1 MYKGESNHLS
11 SEIALP
17 QPESQ
22 EELRSKLLARGK
34 TDDSWTPQQEQRLAQ
49 PDHRNAGQRKGK
61 EWRASPKCPLED
73 VSHWIPNSVTLIVQ
87 NRMQAILINLHENW
101 AFLKVIDT
109 GGGTSFLPKFLSRL
123 YFLQQFYWGYY
134 FKVYFS
140 KRNMYISVSY
150 KLRWKRLYILFIFKC
165 ARNGKFIMLIT
176 ALMM

>member
-1 MYKGESNHLS
+1 MYKCESNHLS

-22 EELRSKLLARGK
+22 EELGSKLLARGK
-34 TDDSWTPQQEQRLAQ
+34 TDDSWTPQQEQRSAQ

-61 EWRASPKCPLED
+61 ECRASPKCPLED

-109 GGGTSFLPKFLSRL
+109 GGGDF
-123 YFLQQFYWGYY
+123 
-134 FKVYFS
+134 FS
-140 KRNMYISVSY
+140 P
-150 KLRWKRLYILFIFKC
+150 
-165 ARNGKFIMLIT
+165 
-176 ALMM
+176 